1 MAPSHPSLSVDP
13 TSARQHE
20 NPAAAELEQKISDRE
35 AFRRTNVFFPISLHA
50 QLQRHVSKSHTN
62 LRELVG
68 TALEKW
74 VTDHAG
80 DLEKIQKGEVDIPAV
95 EDGRKARGKQGKTQ
109 NIVVFLP
116 REIHMTLK
124 KVTVLRNLTMRG
136 IIIGVMQEWVQENC
150 E

>member
-1 MAPSHPSLSVDP
+1 MAPSHPSLSLDP

-20 NPAAAELEQKISDRE
+20 NPAAAELEQKISDRN
-35 AFRRTNVFFPISLHA
+35 AFRATNVFFPLALHA
-50 QLQRHVSKSHTN
+50 QLQRHVSKSDTS
-62 LRELVG
+62 LKELIRTVVE
-68 TALEKW
+68 TW

-95 EDGRKARGKQGKTQ
+95 EDGRKARGKQGETT
-109 NIVVFLP
+109 NIVIFLP

-136 IIIGVMQEWVQENC
+136 IIIGLMQEWVRENC